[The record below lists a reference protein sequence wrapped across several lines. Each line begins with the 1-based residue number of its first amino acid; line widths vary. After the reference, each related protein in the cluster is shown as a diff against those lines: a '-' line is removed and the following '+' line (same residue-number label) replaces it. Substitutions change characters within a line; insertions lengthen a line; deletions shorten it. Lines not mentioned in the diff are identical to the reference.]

1 MGNFASIPFIANSKA
16 WWKCKDCGNEWYTLI
31 STRSGG
37 SRCPNCSGY
46 TLLKGFNDLA
56 TTHPDLAAEWAERN
70 YPLMSDEVN
79 AKSRHN
85 VWWKSKTC
93 GNEWK
98 SVINARVKGTVPI
111 RNLQFHAAL
120 DDIQCQTVE
129 CLEFGIM

>member
-1 MGNFASIPFIANSKA
+1 M
-16 WWKCKDCGNEWYTLI
+16 
-31 STRSGG
+31 
-37 SRCPNCSGY
+37 
-46 TLLKGFNDLA
+46 A
-56 TTHPDLAAEWAERN
+56 TTHPDLVAEWAERN

-85 VWWKSKTC
+85 VWWKCKTC

-98 SVINARVKGTVPI
+98 SVINARVKVTVPI

-129 CLEFGIM
+129 WLEFGIM